1 MKLDHV
7 LSTTQFS
14 DPIILQRL
22 FDLALEMEKNVK
34 NEKLFRSLQKKVLA
48 TLFYEPSTRTRFSFE
63 AAMHRLG
70 GRVISTESASQ
81 FSSVT
86 KGETL
91 EDTIRIV
98 SGYADVIVLRHPEDG
113 AALRAAAVSNSP
125 IINAG
130 DGAGEHPTQ
139 ALLDMYTIWREKGKT
154 NDLNVVLM
162 GDLLFGRTVHS
173 LVHLLSQGKNN
184 RITFVSP
191 PQLRILEKYKQ
202 ELEQKGILYAEYEKL
217 PENLDGIDVLY
228 MTRVQKERF
237 ANTEEYERVKD
248 CCIIDGTLL
257 QRLPEK
263 AIIMHPLPR
272 VNEIAVEVDADPRA
286 AYFRQATNGLYVR
299 MALLELLFEQ
309 RTLEQET
316 LKASP

>member
-173 LVHLLSQGKNN
+173 LLHLLSQGKNN